1 MEPLRDYQQ
10 DMLCRLQAAWKTHR
24 SVLVQ
29 MPTGTG
35 KTVIMAALLSSL
47 GGRDGL
53 CFERVLIV
61 AHRRE
66 LLDQIKGTLARYG
79 LNVNTQQPD
88 GNYPQIMVESI
99 QKLSRMLH
107 PTPAPPLKGAGS
119 ACGQSGCGG
128 AGSACGQPG
137 CSGAGSACGQP
148 GCGEAGN
155 DSWKP
160 SLVIIDEAHH
170 ALAKTYRR
178 LWEWWPETKFLGLTA
193 TPCRLSGE
201 AFTDLFEVLLQSWT
215 IQEFIDKGYLSD
227 FDYVSA
233 APDSLEVRRIAA
245 LDKRGADGDY
255 QQKQMATVMDVPES
269 VTHLYETYRQFAGGK
284 KGIVYAISREHA
296 RHIADCYRGHGV
308 RCAVI
313 DSKTP
318 VEERDRLVREYKL
331 QTPPQAPPLEGRGAA
346 AHGAA
351 AHGAT
356 EHRVDVLVNVD
367 IFGEG
372 FDVPEVEFIQLAR
385 PTLSLSKYLQQ
396 VGRGMRVSSGK
407 DAVTILDNVGL
418 YLSFGLPTDERDW
431 QQTFLGQ
438 TAGRARRQGS
448 ARPVIIRE
456 GADEKT
462 LAALEMV
469 CIKRRGERH
478 EGLEVFMQG
487 GRYGVMKDGRVT
499 CGAKF
504 EHIRR
509 LRSGRYYAVATYP
522 YEVFKGKSTVIG
534 QAGQDLDVA
543 LYGRVTPADE
553 LLEGEDSSG
562 RKLFW
567 DGVGGRYYHGRP
579 EFLNIGG
586 VPMARMAGKYIPRRA
601 SAYVRNPV
609 EISNIWYNDFV
620 LWMGKVVIDKRCGD
634 IYPVVAYGRNCFY
647 VKNGSSYA
655 DGYLRLGL
663 EGGRVHLR
671 DADLRWEQ
679 NMKQT
684 PAWHEERL
692 VRASTGKLEYLV
704 EGSISGRIAK

>member
-1 MEPLRDYQQ
+1 
-10 DMLCRLQAAWKTHR
+10 MLERLGEAWKTHR

-35 KTVIMAALLSSL
+35 KTVMMAAPLLSSL

-331 QTPPQAPPLEGRGAA
+331 QTPPQAPPLEGRGATE
-346 AHGAA
+346 HGAA

-396 VGRGMRVSSGK
+396 VGRGMRVSAGK
-407 DAVTILDNVGL
+407 EAVTILDNVGL

-438 TAGRARRQGS
+438 TAGRARRQGA

-499 CGAKF
+499 CQPMF
-504 EHIRR
+504 QCLERINDDR
-509 LRSGRYYAVATYP
+509 LFAVATYP
-522 YEVFKGKSTVIG
+522 YAFFRNRKTVINWQG
-534 QAGQDLDVA
+534 VDLRAD
-543 LYGRVTPADE
+543 LYGKVERRGDFFYGTN
-553 LLEGEDSSG
+553 LQGEHVIWDS
-562 RKLFW
+562 
-567 DGVGGRYYHGRP
+567 VGLTYYHGQLPKFER
-579 EFLNIGG
+579 FG
-586 VPMARMAGKYIPRRA
+586 A
-601 SAYVRNPV
+601 V
-609 EISNIWYNDFV
+609 EICEDKPGYYRLRYSRTLKDFRFRREDVLYNNNIAVINDV
-620 LWMGKVVIDKRCGD
+620 LIVRDHLGDCHVYQIYGFMRGKVLIRGNNQFESIEVLPDGSFGVKRKYTTEFRS
-634 IYPVVAYGRNCFY
+634 YPDT
-647 VKNGSSYA
+647 NGLM
-655 DGYLRLGL
+655 LRQ
-663 EGGRVHLR
+663 
-671 DADLRWEQ
+671 A
-679 NMKQT
+679 
-684 PAWHEERL
+684 
-692 VRASTGKLEYLV
+692 
-704 EGSISGRIAK
+704 